1 MRSFSRTLA
10 LAATIA
16 ALTTCFSQE
25 EEFALGRL
33 ENPCAGSIPICAF
46 HAACVLGRKDFL
58 SGQMPGGQRFIIQS
72 DRLDRRLVIR
82 LLFTEM
88 IYPGT
93 EYIFEPRPVV
103 LLEAHVQAQK
113 DMKQA
118 EDRLRPGRVGDRTF
132 LAVAKHAMVEG
143 EVAAGKGR
151 GKDKTG
157 KSRGKDMP
165 GKARDVGYVPRSS
178 NKDKK

>member
-1 MRSFSRTLA
+1 VRSFSRTLA

-93 EYIFEPRPVV
+93 EFLLNLYTPGCGSRETEHIIDQDLFARAGDDRIVTFIMPLEEEGDH
-103 LLEAHVQAQK
+103 LLELFS
-113 DMKQA
+113 DMS
-118 EDRLRPGRVGDRTF
+118 
-132 LAVAKHAMVEG
+132 
-143 EVAAGKGR
+143 AAYLLTIDLER
-151 GKDKTG
+151 
-157 KSRGKDMP
+157 
-165 GKARDVGYVPRSS
+165 
-178 NKDKK
+178 